1 MEKVSNEILD
11 VIKEIRETIEIIQ
24 EQFSEKSEIS
34 DKANKKLDY
43 NHEEVI
49 EKLNNLE
56 NKLDEAIKNN

>member
-24 EQFSEKSEIS
+24 EQFTETSEVS
-34 DKANKKLDY
+34 DKESKKLDY

-49 EKLNNLE
+49 EKLSNLE